1 MNIKIFSLLHLNAN
15 EKTAEN
21 FDVKDFRDQV
31 ATYINNA
38 ITLSRTLNIHGI
50 SDFTLLTN
58 NKSIIN
64 EYISE
69 EHINVTLDVKE
80 IPFTLE
86 MPSGTSFYS
95 AHYKIDAFR
104 YFSTLDDGY
113 YSLCDLDVA
122 CINNP
127 PLTLNNLV
135 RSRIPICYDTTD
147 QVAPTFGHDIIIQEL
162 TQIARLES
170 EGRWIGGEFIAGP
183 PSFFKK
189 LIKEIDD
196 LFPYYVNNLSSFH
209 HTGDEMLTSAALERL
224 RREGVYIADAGTLGI
239 IGRYWSGNVLHPQKP
254 FDYYKNCFL
263 LHLPAD
269 KRFLSDSAY
278 LRQKD
283 LSNLSI
289 IYERYLKSETKQ
301 EDLSNMSIIYERFLK
316 SKTRRLLKKVKAYIK
331 NLIK

>member
-1 MNIKIFSLLHLNAN
+1 MNIKIFSLLYLNAN
-15 EKTAEN
+15 ESKQAVN
-21 FDVKDFRDQV
+21 IDVKNFRDQV
-31 ATYINNA
+31 ASYINNA

-58 NKSIIN
+58 NKSIVN

-69 EHINVTLDVKE
+69 EQINVTLDVKE

-86 MPSGTSFYS
+86 MPSGASFYS

-135 RSRIPICYDTTD
+135 RSRIPICYDITD
-147 QVAPTFGHDIIIQEL
+147 QVAPAFGHDIIIRDL

-196 LFPYYVNNLSSFH
+196 LFPYYLSNLSSFH
-209 HTGDEMLTSAALERL
+209 QIGDETPVSAALERL

-239 IGRYWSGNVLHPQKP
+239 IGRYWSVNVLHPQKP

-283 LSNLSI
+283 LSNMSI
-289 IYERYLKSETKQ
+289 IYERYLKSKTQ
-301 EDLSNMSIIYERFLK
+301 GLS
-316 SKTRRLLKKVKAYIK
+316 KKVKAYIK

>member
-1 MNIKIFSLLHLNAN
+1 FSLLYLNAN
-15 EKTAEN
+15 ETTQAVN
-21 FDVKDFRDQV
+21 IDVKDFRGQV
-31 ATYINNA
+31 ASYINNA

-80 IPFTLE
+80 IPFALE
-86 MPSGTSFYS
+86 MPSGADFYS

-127 PLTLNNLV
+127 PSTLNNLV
-135 RSRIPICYDTTD
+135 RSRIPICYDVTD
-147 QVAPTFGHDIIIQEL
+147 QVAPAFGQDTIIQEL

-196 LFPYYVNNLSSFH
+196 LFPYYVSNLSSFDLI
-209 HTGDEMLTSAALERL
+209 GDEALTSAALERL
-224 RREGVYIADAGTLGI
+224 RREGVYIDDAGKLGI
-239 IGRYWSGNVLHPQKP
+239 ISRYWGFNVLHPQKP

-278 LRQKD
+278 LGQKD
-283 LSNLSI
+283 LSNMSI

>member
-69 EHINVTLDVKE
+69 EQINVTLDVKE

-86 MPSGTSFYS
+86 MPSGASFYS
-95 AHYKIDAFR
+95 AHYKIDVFR

-135 RSRIPICYDTTD
+135 RSRIPICYDITD
-147 QVAPTFGHDIIIQEL
+147 QVAPAFGHDIIIRDL

-196 LFPYYVNNLSSFH
+196 LFPYYVNNLSSFAQV
-209 HTGDEMLTSAALERL
+209 GDEAPTSAALERL

-239 IGRYWSGNVLHPQKP
+239 IGRYWSVNVFHPQKP

-278 LRQKD
+278 LRQ
-283 LSNLSI
+283 
-289 IYERYLKSETKQ
+289 
-301 EDLSNMSIIYERFLK
+301 EDLSNMSIIYERYLK
-316 SKTRRLLKKVKAYIK
+316 SKTRGLSKKVKAYIK

>member
-15 EKTAEN
+15 EKTAMN
-21 FDVKDFRDQV
+21 FEVKDFRDQV

-50 SDFTLLTN
+50 NDFTLLTN
-58 NKSIIN
+58 NKSIID

-69 EHINVTLDVKE
+69 KHINVTLDVKE
-80 IPFTLE
+80 IPFNLD

-127 PLTLNNLV
+127 PLSLNNLV
-135 RSRIPICYDTTD
+135 RSRIPICYDITD
-147 QVAPTFGHDIIIQEL
+147 QVAPAFGHDIIIRDL

-183 PSFFKK
+183 PSFLKK
-189 LIKEIDD
+189 LI
-196 LFPYYVNNLSSFH
+196 
-209 HTGDEMLTSAALERL
+209 
-224 RREGVYIADAGTLGI
+224 
-239 IGRYWSGNVLHPQKP
+239 
-254 FDYYKNCFL
+254 
-263 LHLPAD
+263 
-269 KRFLSDSAY
+269 
-278 LRQKD
+278 
-283 LSNLSI
+283 
-289 IYERYLKSETKQ
+289 
-301 EDLSNMSIIYERFLK
+301 
-316 SKTRRLLKKVKAYIK
+316 
-331 NLIK
+331 